1 MKTILEYVFLG
12 MRLRG
17 VLFFAGKQ
25 VSELSVGESEHFAMW
40 DVKQ

>member
-1 MKTILEYVFLG
+1 

-40 DVKQ
+40 NVKQ